1 MKVWKNKKGVS
12 PVIATI
18 LMVAITVVLAAVL
31 YVMVMGMM
39 SGPGN
44 TPKSVGLVAHLSAD
58 GTTWTVDVTS
68 VSGDIYNN
76 KIVPAII
83 NKDGTRN
90 LTVTIYYNS
99 TTAAIANGAPTTW
112 PKASLTGKVTGG
124 YYFQFLADAN
134 MDKFQLSDDQ
144 GIVGSCKLG

>member
-39 SGPGN
+39 QGPGN
-44 TPKSVGLVAHLSAD
+44 TPKSVGLYADLSSD
-58 GTTWTVDVTS
+58 GTKWTVTITS

-76 KIVPAII
+76 KLVPAII

-99 TTAAIANGAPTTW
+99 TTAALASGAATTW
-112 PKASLTGKVTGG
+112 PQTSLTGKLTGG
-124 YYFQFLADAN
+124 YYFQFAANAN

-144 GIVGSCKLG
+144 GVVGTCKLG